1 MKEKLKKLRERLR
14 WWNKEVYGWIDLQFQ
29 ENVKELNELDKDLS
43 EVKDDKRE
51 DVISR
56 RKKVNNSIWNYLMR
70 MES

>member
-56 RKKVNNSIWNYLMR
+56 RKKVNNSILNYLMR